1 MMSGGDLGGLAQ
13 SPERVLY
20 FVLLQLVAIIAS
32 ARVLGWLARKVGQ
45 PRSVGEII
53 AGVLLGPSLFG
64 RLDPGL
70 FHYVFASIAPLPLVI
85 MSQIGLTLLMFQIGM
100 GFDFSHLREAANG
113 RAAAAT
119 ATGSIALPFVLGM
132 VLGFVSQPYLA
143 RGIPVVP
150 YSLFIGTAFAITAVP
165 VLGRILVEYGLARS
179 RIGAIAISAAAA
191 NDVAGWLLLLAVAT
205 FASAHFSAAA
215 MAWRL
220 VFLGLYLVVAF
231 AVVKPLVHRALAHL
245 SWPAGPGL
253 PPDVLALTLL
263 AVFVSGMM
271 TYEIG
276 IFTIFGGF
284 VMGVIANANTEFVT
298 RFQQTVG
305 DFIFVF
311 FLPIFFTYAGL
322 RADLT
327 GIDNGML
334 WLWCAA
340 IVLAAT
346 VGKGA
351 GAYAGARIGG
361 LDGMSAAVM
370 GALMNTRGLMELI
383 VINIGYS
390 AGFIPHIVYTLLV
403 VMAIVTTM
411 TTGPALRVSLPRLGH
426 VIPRD
431 IDA

>member
-1 MMSGGDLGGLAQ
+1 
-13 SPERVLY
+13 
-20 FVLLQLVAIIAS
+20 
-32 ARVLGWLARKVGQ
+32 
-45 PRSVGEII
+45 
-53 AGVLLGPSLFG
+53 
-64 RLDPGL
+64 L
-70 FHYVFASIAPLPLVI
+70 FHYTFASIAPLPLVI

-119 ATGSIALPFVLGM
+119 AVGSIVPPFVLGII
-132 VLGFVSQPYLA
+132 LGILSQPYLA
-143 RGIPVVP
+143 PRIPVIP
-150 YSLFIGTAFAITAVP
+150 YSLFIGTAFAITAMP
-165 VLGRILVEYGLARS
+165 VLGRILVEYGLART
-179 RIGAIAISAAAA
+179 RIGAIAISAAAV
-191 NDVAGWLLLLAVAT
+191 NDVVGWLLLLAVAA
-205 FASAHFSAAA
+205 FASARFSATA
-215 MAWRL
+215 MALRL
-220 VFLGLYLVVAF
+220 AFLGLYLVVAF
-231 AVVKPLVHRALAHL
+231 AVVKPFVHRMLARL

-253 PPDVLALTLL
+253 PPDVLAATLL

-284 VMGVIANANTEFVT
+284 VMGVIVNTNTEFVT

-327 GIDNGML
+327 GIDDGAL

-346 VGKGA
+346 AGKGI
-351 GAYAGARIGG
+351 GAYVGARIGG

-411 TTGPALRVSLPRLGH
+411 ATGPALRVSLPRLGH
-426 VIPRD
+426 VIPED
-431 IDA
+431 MDA

>member
-1 MMSGGDLGGLAQ
+1 MMSSADLGGLAQ

-32 ARVLGWLARKVGQ
+32 ARALGWLARKVGQ

-70 FHYVFASIAPLPLVI
+70 FHYVFASITPLPLVV
-85 MSQIGLTLLMFQIGM
+85 MSQIGLTLLMFQVGM
-100 GFDFSHLREAANG
+100 GFDFSHLKEAANG
-113 RAAAAT
+113 WAAAAT
-119 ATGSIALPFVLGM
+119 AAGSIVPPFVLGV

-143 RGIPVVP
+143 AGVPVIP

-165 VLGRILVEYGLARS
+165 VLGRILVEYGLART
-179 RIGAIAISAAAA
+179 RIGAIAISAAAV
-191 NDVAGWLLLLAVAT
+191 NDVIGWLLLLAVAA
-205 FASAHFSAAA
+205 FARARFSAAT
-215 MAWRL
+215 MAL
-220 VFLGLYLVVAF
+220 HLAFLGLYLVGAF
-231 AVVKPLVHRALAHL
+231 VVVKPFVRRVLARL
-245 SWPAGPGL
+245 SWPEGPGL
-253 PPDVLALTLL
+253 APDVLALTLL
-263 AVFVSGMM
+263 AVFVSGIM

-284 VMGVIANANTEFVT
+284 VMGVIVNTHTEFVR

-311 FLPIFFTYAGL
+311 FLPVFFTYAGL

-327 GIDNGML
+327 GINTSTL
-334 WLWCAA
+334 WLWCVA
-340 IVLAAT
+340 IVFVATLA
-346 VGKGA
+346 KGA
-351 GAYAGARIGG
+351 GAYVGARIGG

-411 TTGPALRVSLPRLGH
+411 ATGPALRVSLPRLGH
-426 VIPRD
+426 VIPED
-431 IDA
+431 MDA

>member
-1 MMSGGDLGGLAQ
+1 MSSGDVGGLAQ

-20 FVLLQLVAIIAS
+20 FVLLQLVMIIAS
-32 ARVLGWLARKVGQ
+32 ARALGWLARKAGQ
-45 PRSVGEII
+45 PRSVGEIV

-64 RLDPGL
+64 RLAPGW

-113 RAAAAT
+113 RAAAST
-119 ATGSIALPFVLGM
+119 AVGSIAPPFVLGV
-132 VLGFVSQPYLA
+132 VLGFVSEPYLA
-143 RGIPVVP
+143 PGIPIIP

-165 VLGRILVEYGLARS
+165 VLGRILVEYGLART

-191 NDVAGWLLLLAVAT
+191 NDVAGWLLLLAVAA
-205 FASAHFSAAA
+205 FARAHFSAAA
-215 MAWRL
+215 MALRL

-231 AVVKPLVHRALAHL
+231 AVVKPLAHRALARL

-253 PPDVLALTLL
+253 APDVLAFTLL

-284 VMGVIANANTEFVT
+284 VMGVIVNANTEFVS

-327 GIDNGML
+327 GIDTGAL

-340 IVLAAT
+340 IVFVAT
-346 VGKGA
+346 VAKGA

-361 LDGMSAAVM
+361 LDGKSAAVM

-403 VMAIVTTM
+403 IMAIVTTM
-411 TTGPALRVSLPRLGH
+411 ATGPALRWSLPRLGH
-426 VIPRD
+426 VIPEDRD
-431 IDA
+431 A

>member
-1 MMSGGDLGGLAQ
+1 MMSSGDLGALAQ

-20 FVLLQLVAIIAS
+20 FVLLQLVLIIAT
-32 ARVLGWLARKVGQ
+32 ARALGWLARKVGQ

-70 FHYVFASIAPLPLVI
+70 FHYTFASIAPLPLVI

-119 ATGSIALPFVLGM
+119 AVGSIVPPFVLGII
-132 VLGFVSQPYLA
+132 LGILSQPYLA
-143 RGIPVVP
+143 PRIPVIP
-150 YSLFIGTAFAITAVP
+150 YSLFIGTAFAITAMP
-165 VLGRILVEYGLARS
+165 VLGRILVEYGLART
-179 RIGAIAISAAAA
+179 RIGAIAISAAAV
-191 NDVAGWLLLLAVAT
+191 NDVVGWLLLLAVAA
-205 FASAHFSAAA
+205 FASARFSATA
-215 MAWRL
+215 MALRL
-220 VFLGLYLVVAF
+220 AFLGLYLVVAF
-231 AVVKPLVHRALAHL
+231 AVVKPFVHRMLARL

-253 PPDVLALTLL
+253 PPDVLAATLL

-284 VMGVIANANTEFVT
+284 VMGVIVNTNTEFVT

-327 GIDNGML
+327 GIDDGAL

-346 VGKGA
+346 AGKGI
-351 GAYAGARIGG
+351 GAYVGARIGG

-411 TTGPALRVSLPRLGH
+411 ATGPALRVSLPRLGH
-426 VIPRD
+426 VIPED
-431 IDA
+431 MDA